1 MKAAASATLAHLT
14 PHPAQPASDLHP
26 AWALTSDAIERID
39 AIEAIGAIE
48 AARPADPDPLVVR
61 YLTHVRVEKRLA
73 ERTALLYTL
82 DLQRLQT
89 QAAVAG
95 LALTAVHN
103 AHIRRWVVQ
112 MHAAGRSGR
121 GIALILSGWRGFYV
135 WLGREGLVASNPV
148 QGVRAPKSAKPL
160 PKALSV
166 DEAVQLAAYE
176 RTLSSVG
183 SMNNQA
189 NLADRARE
197 ARDHCLTEL
206 LYGCGLRIG
215 ELGGLDARAS
225 AAARGWIDLDAAE
238 AHVLGKGGKRRSV
251 PVGGQALLALQHWLA
266 ARQMWLAGVQTAAQT
281 DAQKVPE
288 KVPGKVPERVAER
301 TGDDVGRALFVNASG
316 QRLSPQQIRVRLRQ
330 RSLQAGLATPVHPH
344 MLRHSFASHVLQSS
358 GDLRAVQELL
368 GHASIT
374 STQIYTRLDFQH
386 LAGVYDAAHPR
397 AHALDAA
404 ARRVVK
410 IDDADADAD
419 PEPEP
424 EPEPR

>member
-1 MKAAASATLAHLT
+1 MAPLSAV
-14 PHPAQPASDLHP
+14 
-26 AWALTSDAIERID
+26 
-39 AIEAIGAIE
+39 EAV
-48 AARPADPDPLVVR
+48 PQPDPLVAR

-82 DLQRLQT
+82 DLQRLQAN
-89 QAAVAG
+89 AAAAG
-95 LALTAVHN
+95 LALTAVHH

-135 WLGREGLVASNPV
+135 WLGREGLVHANPV

-166 DEAVQLAAYE
+166 DEAVQLATFE
-176 RTLSSVG
+176 RPPGRLG
-183 SMNNQA
+183 STGRQA
-189 NLADRARE
+189 SFADQARQ

-215 ELGGLDARAS
+215 ELGDLDVRAG
-225 AAARGWIDLDAAE
+225 AAGRGWIDLDAAE
-238 AHVLGKGGKRRSV
+238 AHVIGKGKKRRSV
-251 PVGGQALLALQHWLA
+251 PVGNPALAALRRWLA
-266 ARQMWLAGVQTAAQT
+266 ARQTWLTAEPLEAGE
-281 DAQKVPE
+281 DI
-288 KVPGKVPERVAER
+288 GL
-301 TGDDVGRALFVNASG
+301 ALFVNASG

-330 RSLQAGLATPVHPH
+330 RSLQAGLAAPVNPH

-374 STQIYTRLDFQH
+374 TTQIYTRLDFQH

-397 AHALDAA
+397 AHAPAA
-404 ARRVVK
+404 GAGSVK
-410 IDDADADAD
+410 KGGDV
-419 PEPEP
+419 EPD
-424 EPEPR
+424 RG